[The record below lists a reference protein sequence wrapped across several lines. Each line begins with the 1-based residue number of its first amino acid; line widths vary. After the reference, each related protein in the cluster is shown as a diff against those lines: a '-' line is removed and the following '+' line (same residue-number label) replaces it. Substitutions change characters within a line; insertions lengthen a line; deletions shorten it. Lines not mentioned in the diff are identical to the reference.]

1 MGQNETLPIT
11 DVKEKYYHIMM
22 LLTSLVIPLIAI
34 LALYA
39 NMLLR
44 LWKGSA
50 ALSQGPGPSR
60 DSRNSGKNQENKKR
74 VTRMIIAV
82 IIVFAVCW
90 TPLQVILVLKAFAK
104 YDDHQ
109 YESLVII
116 QIVANCLAHSNSCL
130 NPLLYAFF
138 SPNFRTAFVQAL
150 SRSSMRDFRGLNPR
164 RPSNSQGR
172 LLCSKDNV
180 LETTGN
186 PNDRRMSRPEN
197 NGPKDSLEMVHIS
210 SSRVNSIEVMNN
222 LYSTFYLINNIKID
236 FLLVLTLNMCFTFH
250 VEEVNI
256 KQYKR

>member
-11 DVKEKYYHIMM
+11 DIKEKYYHIIM

-39 NMLLR
+39 NMLVR

-50 ALSQGPGPSR
+50 ALSQGPGPAR

-82 IIVFAVCW
+82 IIIFAVCW
-90 TPLQVILVLKAFAK
+90 TPYQVILVLKAFAK
-104 YDDHQ
+104 YDDHR
-109 YESLVII
+109 YESLVIL
-116 QIVANCLAHSNSCL
+116 QIVVNCLAHSNSCL

-138 SPNFRTAFVQAL
+138 SPSFRAAFVQAL

-172 LLCSKDNV
+172 LLCSKDQNI
-180 LETTGN
+180 ETTGN
-186 PNDRRMSRPEN
+186 HHDRRMSRPEN
-197 NGPKDSLEMVHIS
+197 NGPRDSLEMVPIS
-210 SSRVNSIEVMNN
+210 SGIANSHEVITTH
-222 LYSTFYLINNIKID
+222 LTYVSNIPLFNK
-236 FLLVLTLNMCFTFH
+236 N
-250 VEEVNI
+250 
-256 KQYKR
+256 